1 MSIPNA
7 FGIAIGRLYLK
18 PTVPK
23 DLFSKSSVMSTA
35 VLVWQRCHFRCQ
47 FHLILI
53 HVLQFWLLVRFC
65 LLVPTPLIVVADFV
79 WPDIT
84 YINVTVYLI

>member
-7 FGIAIGRLYLK
+7 FGIAIGRLYSK

-35 VLVWQRCHFRCQ
+35 VLVWQCSHFRYQ

-65 LLVPTPLIVVADFV
+65 LLVPSLLLILSGQ
-79 WPDIT
+79 T
-84 YINVTVYLI
+84 

>member
-35 VLVWQRCHFRCQ
+35 VLVWQCSHFRCQ

-53 HVLQFWLLVRFC
+53 HVLAPGQVL
-65 LLVPTPLIVVADFV
+65 PISPLVVADFV